1 MIIDFSLSL
10 EDAVDHSGLN
20 KSDIDCVLSFSGN
33 CLIPH
38 VAQAVTGFFS
48 DA

>member
-1 MIIDFSLSL
+1 MIIAFSSGLG
-10 EDAVDHSGLN
+10 DAVDRNGLN
-20 KSDIDCVLSFSGN
+20 KSDIDCVLLLSGS

-38 VAQAVTGFFS
+38 VAQAVTGFFN